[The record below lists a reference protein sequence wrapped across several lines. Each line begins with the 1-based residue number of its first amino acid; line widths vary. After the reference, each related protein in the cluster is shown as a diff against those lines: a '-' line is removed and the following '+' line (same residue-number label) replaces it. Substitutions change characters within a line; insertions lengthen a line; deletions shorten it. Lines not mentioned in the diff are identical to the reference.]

1 MENSLADVPVTQ
13 ELAAKFHDV
22 EENLKVIRFNI
33 EEAAV
38 KSGRNPDDV
47 ILMAVT
53 KTVPVEVINHAL
65 SLGIDYMGE
74 NRVQELNSKYDSLT
88 REGKLANAIR
98 PGGPQY
104 EDGIDVALSPDK
116 KSLYMLSQINVRDN
130 VPYTCPDNIFDSW
143 TDFYAPAN
151 WASRKGNYTLLNVFC
166 PENNGGSANYSKD
179 YKGIFASSMLVKY
192 AMPEINP
199 NRLPYFTVGEAYSAS
214 VSLANAQGKVRMF
227 PLGQSGDVT
236 FDGENISGTFD
247 TDVPRYA
254 GVLAID
260 SVGLPGDITYY
271 E

>member
-88 REGKLANAIR
+88 REGKHIHLIGHLQTNKVK
-98 PGGPQY
+98 Q
-104 EDGIDVALSPDK
+104 VK
-116 KSLYMLSQINVRDN
+116 KL
-130 VPYTCPDNIFDSW
+130 
-143 TDFYAPAN
+143 
-151 WASRKGNYTLLNVFC
+151 
-166 PENNGGSANYSKD
+166 
-179 YKGIFASSMLVKY
+179 
-192 AMPEINP
+192 
-199 NRLPYFTVGEAYSAS
+199 
-214 VSLANAQGKVRMF
+214 
-227 PLGQSGDVT
+227 
-236 FDGENISGTFD
+236 
-247 TDVPRYA
+247 
-254 GVLAID
+254 
-260 SVGLPGDITYY
+260 
-271 E
+271 